1 MFRASA
7 PARWSSALPVCS
19 NVKATSHWVTRD
31 ILKEFGAE
39 PVDQR
44 VVVDRNRITG
54 AGVTAGL
61 DMGLTLVAKM
71 RDRAYAESLQL
82 LAEYDPE
89 PPFNAGSR
97 KTAPKEAIAM
107 IEPMFAQFVETARQ
121 AAKNAVARL

>member
-19 NVKATSHWVTRD
+19 KVKATSHWVTRD

-61 DMGLTLVAKM
+61 DMGLTLVPKM

-82 LAEYDPE
+82 LAEYAPE